1 MRKIK
6 YINNKKKRSDEHE
19 INTTIAILISIIKME
34 LRELEIKL
42 KI

>member
-19 INTTIAILISIIKME
+19 INITIAMLISI
-34 LRELEIKL
+34 
-42 KI
+42 KISNKNF